1 MHPSIRAEIMLLS
14 NSFTQSQQHIRY
26 YSTTPFKHTIK
37 MPIEIPSSACLPWT
51 KEHIK
56 KTRAIIYRIRKIK
69 GILQRFVHMWRFKRL
84 VIRNTDDIMTLE
96 PIKQLIQIVDWEQ
109 RQIFQFEAQSLMKD
123 ITGRL
128 LTHDGIY
135 DSPQL
140 PRNAFTNLHLT
151 LPQMISVW
159 SQLSRSTVSSS
170 WAFTAFRASRWA
182 IDTFENEYAMP
193 IRLHAYRQTFQSMK
207 NADTQ
212 DLLQEFARAAHVY
225 HNVEYPEY
233 RFMTM
238 ILKKPDIEFLHKWRS
253 LALKHYE
260 LAIKYVN
267 NSGRLIMETQRIM
280 SQASKLI
287 IRF

>member
-1 MHPSIRAEIMLLS
+1 MSIKI
-14 NSFTQSQQHIRY
+14 QSSI
-26 YSTTPFKHTIK
+26 
-37 MPIEIPSSACLPWT
+37 CLPWT

-56 KTRAIIYRIRKIK
+56 KTREIIYRIRKIK

-84 VIRNTDDIMTLE
+84 VVRNTDDIMTLE
-96 PIKQLIQIVDWEQ
+96 PIKQRIQIVDWEQ

-159 SQLSRSTVSSS
+159 SQLSRSSVISS
-170 WAFTAFRASRWA
+170 WAFTAFRASRWN
-182 IDTFENEYAMP
+182 IDIFENEYAMP

-212 DLLQEFARAAHVY
+212 ELLQEFARAAHIY

-233 RFMTM
+233 RFITL
-238 ILKKPDIEFLHKWRS
+238 INKNPDIQFLNKWRI
-253 LALKHYE
+253 LALRHYE
-260 LAIKYVN
+260 LSIKYVN
-267 NSGRLIMETQRIM
+267 NSGRLIMEMQRIM
-280 SQASKLI
+280 SQARALI